1 MGSPFQRLVL
11 TPSTNSPQYRTAFR
25 ALTHASISRLED
37 LRLERA
43 MAAFSSAWRALAD
56 LPHVWACEL
65 ATRLA
70 HSRPC
75 LAHFGILKKLTS
87 VPHAR

>member
-25 ALTHASISRLED
+25 ALTHASISRL
-37 LRLERA
+37 
-43 MAAFSSAWRALAD
+43 
-56 LPHVWACEL
+56 HVWACEL